1 MGGFVESFQVPSV
14 DNTEFLMT
22 ARRYPA
28 EASGWSLSAASDFFT
43 ASDFLRKVRKCK
55 GDSAEHM
62 GLLLGAV
69 IAYARPFT
77 DITSR
82 TFNQPPEQRQC
93 FMGIA
98 ADLGAD
104 IDVHVN
110 ILLAREKLIGLS
122 DYYVPG
128 SEGLAGPRRH
138 WRKFVYPNPRC
149 ARILDAIERGDFRRN
164 AALMRLAC
172 VFFLAE
178 VARDSYGMQPA
189 CAR

>member
-1 MGGFVESFQVPSV
+1 MGGFVEPLQVPNV

-43 ASDFLRKVRKCK
+43 ASDFLRKVRKCER
-55 GDSAEHM
+55 DSAEHM

-77 DITSR
+77 DIASR

-110 ILLAREKLIGLS
+110 ILRAREKLIVLSDFCGHVPDGLS
-122 DYYVPG
+122 
-128 SEGLAGPRRH
+128 GPRRH

-149 ARILDAIERGDFRRN
+149 ARILDPIERGDFRRN
-164 AALMRLAC
+164 AGLMRLAC

-178 VARDSYGMQPA
+178 VARDPCGMRRA
-189 CAR
+189 